1 MAVDAKTEALIAR
14 LTAMLEPVVVDLEL
28 ELVELQFRRE
38 PAGWV
43 LRLIIDGPQGISLDD
58 CSRVSREVGHLLEV
72 EDPIEWPYRLEVSSP
87 GLDRPLKRE
96 RDYLSCLGKKAK
108 IVTREPVG
116 GSNNIVGMLRGFADG
131 TITVET
137 EQGMIAIPMAVVTRA
152 RLVVEF

>member
-14 LTAMLEPVVVDLEL
+14 LAAMLEPLVVDLEL

-58 CSRVSREVGHLLEV
+58 CSRVSREAGHLLEV

-87 GLDRPLKRE
+87 GLDSRCTTCGGTCTNSPGPASTTDRPPGPNSSRM
-96 RDYLSCLGKKAK
+96 SP
-108 IVTREPVG
+108 VT
-116 GSNNIVGMLRGFADG
+116 
-131 TITVET
+131 T
-137 EQGMIAIPMAVVTRA
+137 
-152 RLVVEF
+152 

>member
-14 LTAMLEPVVVDLEL
+14 LTVMLEPVVDQGL

-43 LRLIIDGPQGISLDD
+43 LRLIIDGPDGISLDD
-58 CSRVSREVGHLLEV
+58 CSRVSREAGHLLEV

-87 GLDRPLKRE
+87 GLDRPLKCE
-96 RDYLSCLGKKAK
+96 RDYLRCLGKKAK
-108 IVTREPVG
+108 IVTKEPVG
-116 GSNNIVGMLRGFADG
+116 GSNHTVGLLRGFADG
-131 TITVET
+131 IIEVET
-137 EQGMIAIPMAVVTRA
+137 GQGMVAIPLAGVTRA

>member
-1 MAVDAKTEALIAR
+1 
-14 LTAMLEPVVVDLEL
+14 MLEPVVEDQEL

-96 RDYLSCLGKKAK
+96 RDYIRCLGKKAK
-108 IVTREPVG
+108 IVTREPIG
-116 GSNNIVGMLRGFADG
+116 GSNHIVGMLRNFADG
-131 TITVET
+131 VITVESD
-137 EQGMIAIPMAVVTRA
+137 QGLLDIPLAVVTRA